1 HLNKMYLFWNAA
13 LFGVPGFKGNPF
25 AKHAPLPIQKEHFER
40 WLQLFHQTIDHFF
53 TGEVA
58 EDCKKRSELMAAM
71 FLSRLENMRGG
82 ADKVIVLP
90 MVSGKN
96 RTIEGVEDLTLLV
109 NAFYDKIRK
118 DDLLAPVFNTII
130 KDWEPHLEK
139 MVQFWST

>member
-1 HLNKMYLFWNAA
+1 MKTDIRNIDDIKIFVDDFYYKVQQDEFIGPIFNNVIQDWPVHLNKMYLFWNAA

-82 ADKVIVLP
+82 ADKVIV
-90 MVSGKN
+90 
-96 RTIEGVEDLTLLV
+96 
-109 NAFYDKIRK
+109 
-118 DDLLAPVFNTII
+118 
-130 KDWEPHLEK
+130 
-139 MVQFWST
+139 